1 MRNFIPPIRK
11 KLLLLIAL
19 LMFLGVS
26 ASQAA
31 EQDLITEQVS
41 INVKRHGTLS
51 SLISNNSK
59 LRITNLKISG
69 ELDIDDIAFI
79 RAMAG
84 SYYDDN
90 YHRYDGHL
98 QHLDLSNTQLIPT
111 GKRLRLYFFGSN
123 EEAKEG
129 RQYYARIEDGERPQA
144 LFSCLYHTLRS
155 VALPK
160 TLTEVGDSMF
170 HFCKQLEHVT
180 IPAGVKRIGHGAFTG
195 DSLQSIS
202 LPGNLESIGE
212 EAFMNCQR
220 LHAIYLPYNLKQIGN
235 FAFSGCYNISSI
247 TLPFRLESMGR
258 NTFYNCKNLAFVE
271 WSNSLSTIP
280 EGTFK
285 ECKSLTSFVIPAS
298 VTNVEAYNFD
308 NCSAISSIYCC
319 ATTPPKA
326 SHYSFEGLLSSN
338 TSVKLYVPKGTQ
350 GNYQSTTGWEDFE
363 HIEEFDPNDTKS
375 LGQLTTVNVERPGN
389 LPMQVNSWDKY
400 RVDSLKVVGK
410 INLSD
415 VQFIR
420 EMACCYADTAGT
432 YYEGHL
438 THLDLSEAQLEH
450 SDLTIPVFSSDTMNI
465 ARIDADGNPIGLF
478 DFLYKIRSVELPS
491 NISAIGFSTFSNCQS
506 LEHVTIPN
514 GVKRIDTGAFL
525 GCRSLTK
532 VELPGKLEDINPWA
546 FAHCYNLQSLQV
558 PANVKCLGRYAFCN
572 CISLTAASL
581 PQHLESI
588 NEGAFWNCQN
598 LSTIT
603 LPQDLDS
610 IEDYT
615 FLGCTGLTSL
625 SFPQNTKSI
634 GQEAFAGCSNLSS
647 VKFDDNCSI
656 TSIGS
661 GAFQNCTSLT
671 NIAFPYNV
679 KSISASTF
687 EGCTALQNIDTWQV
701 TDIGSSAFKGCTNLK
716 ALYLNNVNRID
727 NSAFEGCSN
736 LNDVTFH
743 TDVSSFTLKSS
754 AFKGCT
760 RLTSITLPSATTS
773 VNDETFSGC
782 TSLKSI
788 TLPPTLTN
796 IGYSAF
802 KNCNSLHFIKLPYAL
817 TSIGLE
823 AFSGCTALDSIYA
836 YMEKPITLSNGTFSG
851 VDKNQCVLYV
861 PTTKKWTYWLAN
873 VWGDFSLIKEF
884 DALIKEQLTFKVTTA
899 GTLSNQVNNWLMT
912 HATDVKVTGNVN
924 VNDIATLRQM
934 AGCYQNNGTLTDGH
948 MRFLNMSEATL
959 LCNVGAINVYTS
971 NGDSKMAMLSSGNTY
986 SYLFAYLPNIEE
998 IRLPQGMTATGSSFF
1013 YGDTNLKKAWLP
1025 SGITSIGTSTFNDC
1039 RSLTSVNIPSTV
1051 TEFKNFAFFACES
1064 LPTITLPSSL
1074 TTIGRSAFY
1083 ACRSLQSITIPSGVT
1098 KIEDDTFFCCA
1109 LSFIELPEGITSIG
1123 GTAFSSCI

>member
-1 MRNFIPPIRK
+1 MNKILSFMLPM
-11 KLLLLIAL
+11 LL
-19 LMFLGVS
+19 FL
-26 ASQAA
+26 ASIQFARA
-31 EQDLITEQVS
+31 DEADLITDQIPIEVETA
-41 INVKRHGTLS
+41 G
-51 SLISNNSK
+51 SLNTIIGSNK
-59 LRITNLKISG
+59 KPLITNLKITG
-69 ELDIDDIAFI
+69 TININDIQFL
-79 RAMAG
+79 REMAG
-84 SYYDDN
+84 CYTS
-90 YHRYDGHL
+90 RYSSSRSNGHL
-98 QHLDLSNTQLIPT
+98 Q
-111 GKRLRLYFFGSN
+111 Y
-123 EEAKEG
+123 
-129 RQYYARIEDGERPQA
+129 
-144 LFSCLYHTLRS
+144 
-155 VALPK
+155 
-160 TLTEVGDSMF
+160 
-170 HFCKQLEHVT
+170 
-180 IPAGVKRIGHGAFTG
+180 
-195 DSLQSIS
+195 
-202 LPGNLESIGE
+202 
-212 EAFMNCQR
+212 
-220 LHAIYLPYNLKQIGN
+220 
-235 FAFSGCYNISSI
+235 
-247 TLPFRLESMGR
+247 
-258 NTFYNCKNLAFVE
+258 
-271 WSNSLSTIP
+271 
-280 EGTFK
+280 
-285 ECKSLTSFVIPAS
+285 
-298 VTNVEAYNFD
+298 
-308 NCSAISSIYCC
+308 
-319 ATTPPKA
+319 
-326 SHYSFEGLLSSN
+326 
-338 TSVKLYVPKGTQ
+338 
-350 GNYQSTTGWEDFE
+350 
-363 HIEEFDPNDTKS
+363 
-375 LGQLTTVNVERPGN
+375 
-389 LPMQVNSWDKY
+389 
-400 RVDSLKVVGK
+400 
-410 INLSD
+410 
-415 VQFIR
+415 
-420 EMACCYADTAGT
+420 
-432 YYEGHL
+432 
-438 THLDLSEAQLEH
+438 LDLSEASLDASGGRIYTYDGTGDYEYASISYDENNIGISYAFSYLSELKSVILPRVSNLVGEGCFYGSSNLQSVTL
-450 SDLTIPVFSSDTMNI
+450 SSLYYTSIGKYAFMGCTSLTRVNNAQYIQVFGQASFKN
-465 ARIDADGNPIGLF
+465 
-478 DFLYKIRSVELPS
+478 
-491 NISAIGFSTFSNCQS
+491 
-506 LEHVTIPN
+506 
-514 GVKRIDTGAFL
+514 
-525 GCRSLTK
+525 CRSLSQFSMPKAQT
-532 VELPGKLEDINPWA
+532 V
-546 FAHCYNLQSLQV
+546 SLQIGD
-558 PANVKCLGRYAFCN
+558 NAF
-572 CISLTAASL
+572 
-581 PQHLESI
+581 E
-588 NEGAFWNCQN
+588 
-598 LSTIT
+598 
-603 LPQDLDS
+603 
-610 IEDYT
+610 
-615 FLGCTGLTSL
+615 GCTGLTSL

-861 PTTKKWTYWLAN
+861 PTTKKRTYWLAN

-934 AGCYQNNGTLTDGH
+934 AGCYQNNGALTDGH

-1123 GTAFSSCI
+1123 GTAFYACSNLKSITLPASLTEIGSLAFQYCS

>member
-202 LPGNLESIGE
+202 LPGNLKSIGE

-247 TLPFRLESMGR
+247 TLPLRLESMGR

-326 SHYSFEGLLSSN
+326 SHYSFEDLLSSN

-603 LPQDLDS
+603 LPQDIDS

-615 FLGCTGLTSL
+615 FLGCTSL
-625 SFPQNTKSI
+625 NSVKLPSQLKSI
-634 GQEAFAGCSNLSS
+634 GDNAFNSCVAMTSIDLPKSLEHLGEAAFAQCLKLSS
-647 VKFDDNCSI
+647 VTLPDRLDSI
-656 TSIGS
+656 STY
-661 GAFQNCTSLT
+661 AFLNCTSLSQVKLP
-671 NIAFPYNV
+671 ANV
-679 KSISASTF
+679 KSIG
-687 EGCTALQNIDTWQV
+687 EL
-701 TDIGSSAFKGCTNLK
+701 AF
-716 ALYLNNVNRID
+716 
-727 NSAFEGCSN
+727 SN
-736 LNDVTFH
+736 CH
-743 TDVSSFTLKSS
+743 
-754 AFKGCT
+754 
-760 RLTSITLPSATTS
+760 LTSIDLPAS
-773 VNDETFSGC
+773 V
-782 TSLKSI
+782 
-788 TLPPTLTN
+788 TN
-796 IGYSAF
+796 IEQQAF
-802 KNCNSLHFIKLPYAL
+802 NQEIPLQSIYAHMTNPEKARLDSQSPTFGLIDNDCILYVPKGTRAAYKAAPVWNEFRYITEMNEETSINSLHSDAAARPIERYA
-817 TSIGLE
+817 TDG
-823 AFSGCTALDSIYA
+823 TR
-836 YMEKPITLSNGTFSG
+836 LSE
-851 VDKNQCVLYV
+851 
-861 PTTKKWTYWLAN
+861 PTRGINLVRYS
-873 VWGDFSLIKEF
+873 D
-884 DALIKEQLTFKVTTA
+884 
-899 GTLSNQVNNWLMT
+899 GTLR
-912 HATDVKVTGNVN
+912 KV
-924 VNDIATLRQM
+924 I
-934 AGCYQNNGTLTDGH
+934 
-948 MRFLNMSEATL
+948 
-959 LCNVGAINVYTS
+959 
-971 NGDSKMAMLSSGNTY
+971 
-986 SYLFAYLPNIEE
+986 
-998 IRLPQGMTATGSSFF
+998 IR
-1013 YGDTNLKKAWLP
+1013 
-1025 SGITSIGTSTFNDC
+1025 
-1039 RSLTSVNIPSTV
+1039 
-1051 TEFKNFAFFACES
+1051 
-1064 LPTITLPSSL
+1064 
-1074 TTIGRSAFY
+1074 
-1083 ACRSLQSITIPSGVT
+1083 
-1098 KIEDDTFFCCA
+1098 
-1109 LSFIELPEGITSIG
+1109 
-1123 GTAFSSCI
+1123 